1 MSSIFNPRYRLDN
14 KSANVSKTLF
24 TISRAIK
31 NLEWKKGKIKNLTP
45 SQIEILLFL
54 NYVRPDAA
62 SVNAVNNYLSYKP
75 STVTGILNTLEK
87 KELIERKR
95 LSSDRRHV
103 HLKLT
108 PLGIKVINL
117 IKDLGTEIES
127 IINELNNNEREILG
141 KLLSKVSEKIIER
154 GYVSTAEI
162 CITCCYFN
170 ADKNP
175 DSKKPHYCKCL
186 NIPLSKEDIYQ
197 ECPDYKMGLT

>member
-14 KSANVSKTLF
+14 KSARVSKTLF

-75 STVTGILNTLEK
+75 STVTGILNTMEN

-95 LSSDRRHV
+95 LNSDRRYV

-108 PLGIKVINL
+108 SLGIKVINL
-117 IKDLGTEIES
+117 INDL
-127 IINELNNNEREILG
+127 
-141 KLLSKVSEKIIER
+141 
-154 GYVSTAEI
+154 
-162 CITCCYFN
+162 
-170 ADKNP
+170 
-175 DSKKPHYCKCL
+175 
-186 NIPLSKEDIYQ
+186 
-197 ECPDYKMGLT
+197 

>member
-14 KSANVSKTLF
+14 KSASVSKTLF

-31 NLEWKKGKIKNLTP
+31 NLEWEKGKIKNLTP

-54 NYVRPDAA
+54 NYLRPDAA

-75 STVTGILNTLEK
+75 STVTGILNTLEN
-87 KELIERKR
+87 KELIERRR
-95 LSSDRRHV
+95 LSSDRRQV

-108 PLGIKVINL
+108 SLGIKVTNL

-127 IINELNNNEREILG
+127 IINELNKNEREILE
-141 KLLSKVSEKIIER
+141 KLLNKVSEKIIER
-154 GYVSTAEI
+154 GYVSIAEI

-170 ADKNP
+170 SDRSP
-175 DSKKPHYCKCL
+175 DSKKPHYCECL
-186 NIPLSKEDIYQ
+186 NIPLSKKEIYQ
-197 ECPDYKMGLT
+197 ECPDYKKQLN